1 MKYYVQEEKHLVEE
15 QFDKTGKVLSAH
27 DRGVMR
33 SLVYFSIFNH
43 PLTAEELR
51 RYHSV
56 PDITTEEVNES
67 IIRLLKWELVYETN
81 GFYQLAPNTTHVERR
96 IAGSELAKTYL
107 QRAIRISRWIGCMPF
122 VRGVLISGSLS
133 KGYMDKGSDIDYFI
147 VTQKGR
153 LWLCRSML
161 AIIRK
166 MMPKPVR
173 RYFCIN
179 YFIDN
184 QSLSI
189 PDHNLFVATELAFV
203 TPTYNR
209 LVWEKLLQ
217 ENDWFR
223 MYYPNKRDSYPDI
236 TTVHQLSWFKKTMEH
251 MLIGTIGEK
260 LDTWFFNIML
270 KRWKKRYKDFDVDAF
285 DLNIRTRKNVS
296 KQHEKGHQFVVLQ
309 QYQNKLNEL
318 EKLHSVKLSHD

>member
-1 MKYYVQEEKHLVEE
+1 MQADNHPVER
-15 QFDKTGKVLSAH
+15 QPDQIGNVLSPH
-27 DRGVMR
+27 ERGVMR
-33 SLVYFSIFNH
+33 SLVYFGLFNH

-51 RYHSV
+51 RYH
-56 PDITTEEVNES
+56 PIQDITTVQVDAAIEKLLLLH
-67 IIRLLKWELVYETN
+67 IIFETQ
-81 GFYQLAPNTTHVERR
+81 GYYQLAPNAGHVERR
-96 IAGSELAKTYL
+96 IAGAALAKTYL

-153 LWLCRSML
+153 LWLCRSLL

-166 MMPKPVR
+166 MMPKPLR
-173 RYFCIN
+173 KYFCIN

-184 QSLSI
+184 HSLSI

-203 TPTYNR
+203 TPTYNKQ
-209 LVWEKLLQ
+209 VWEQLL
-217 ENDWFR
+217 ESNEWFR
-223 MYYPNKRDSYPDI
+223 AYYPNKLDAHEAIQDVDEWP
-236 TTVHQLSWFKKTMEH
+236 WFKRISES
-251 MLIGTIGEK
+251 LLSGNFGEK

-270 KRWKKRYKDFDVDAF
+270 KRWKKRYKDFDVDSF

-309 QYQNKLNEL
+309 LYKDKMKELENLHGVKLN
-318 EKLHSVKLSHD
+318 DD

>member
-1 MKYYVQEEKHLVEE
+1 MLRTHE
-15 QFDKTGKVLSAH
+15 QGVL
-27 DRGVMR
+27 R
-33 SLVYFSIFNH
+33 SLVYFGIFNH

-51 RYHSV
+51 RYHPV
-56 PDITTEEVNES
+56 PHISEEEVVQS
-67 IIRLLKWELVYETN
+67 IMKLQKLKLVHETN
-81 GFYQLAPNTTHVERR
+81 GFYQLSPNTTHIERR
-96 IAGSELAKTYL
+96 IAGSELAKIYL
-107 QRAIRISRWIGCMPF
+107 QRAVRISRWIGSMPF

-153 LWLCRSML
+153 LWLCRSLL

-166 MMPKPVR
+166 MMPKPLR

-223 MYYPNKRDSYPDI
+223 MYYPNKRDSYPEI
-236 TTVHQLSWFKKTMEH
+236 KAVHDLSWLKKTMEH
-251 MLIGTIGEK
+251 ILGGSIGEK

-296 KQHEKGHQFVVLQ
+296 KQHEKGHQYVVLQ
-309 QYQNKLNEL
+309 KYQNRWDEL
-318 EKLHSVKLSHD
+318 EKQYSVKLSHD